1 MADGPSG
8 DAPGDRRE
16 LGPRGGRTTRKRGQ
30 VKKTVWLYE
39 EEAEHLRKA
48 AYESY
53 RSEASLIREALR
65 RYFDLEE

>member
-1 MADGPSG
+1 M
-8 DAPGDRRE
+8 
-16 LGPRGGRTTRKRGQ
+16 GPRGGRTTRKKGQ

-39 EEAEHLRKA
+39 EEAAQLRRA

-65 RYFDLEE
+65 RYFELEE

>member
-1 MADGPSG
+1 M
-8 DAPGDRRE
+8 
-16 LGPRGGRTTRKRGQ
+16 
-30 VKKTVWLYE
+30 KKTVWLYE